1 MDGGGAGLFRW
12 QEPVEGVVDEI
23 GAGGD
28 EPGEVK
34 IGGFRDL
41 LDFALSGHGAV
52 FLVKAMGLGKV
63 FWKFNIAFPRRTGIV
78 IGSIN

>member
-1 MDGGGAGLFRW
+1 MDGGGARLFRR

-34 IGGFRDL
+34 VVAFRDL
-41 LDFALSGHGAV
+41 LDIALSGHGAV

-63 FWKFNIAFPRRTGIV
+63 FWKFNIAFPWRNGIV
-78 IGSIN
+78 IDSIN